1 MLQRFIQVISKRN
14 ECPHRSAGRC
24 DHVSHD
30 GLHHLCPPAVLS
42 GTMFGVATRM
52 DFGAV
57 TTDCNDRRLSAHH
70 CAGADNCRS
79 NDDAKCHQ
87 DSLEGLT
94 ESIPAAAA
102 AKLAG

>member
-1 MLQRFIQVISKRN
+1 
-14 ECPHRSAGRC
+14 
-24 DHVSHD
+24 
-30 GLHHLCPPAVLS
+30 
-42 GTMFGVATRM
+42 MFGVATRM

-57 TTDCNDRRLSAHH
+57 TTDCIDRRLSAHH
-70 CAGADNCRS
+70 CAGADNSRS

-94 ESIPAAAA
+94 ESIPAFLIIIGIPLSYSIAMAWRLALSAILSSKHSAAAA